1 MIPSIRLSIR
11 PPKSTEPSEPELLS
25 VSKSAVYYVS
35 SARGSSTIGDSS
47 VDGPSTIISI
57 LSDAV

>member
-25 VSKSAVYYVS
+25 VSKSAGS
-35 SARGSSTIGDSS
+35 SAFSARDSSTIGDSS
-47 VDGPSTIISI
+47 VDGP
-57 LSDAV
+57 